1 MARPG
6 NASRVTRDLRFPR
19 REKSSNLR
27 GTGTLLSI
35 TPSGSYAVR
44 TWDTVDRPKTGTV
57 TVSGAGSL
65 NFTPASAP
73 TCTARYESVS
83 SRNSTM
89 DATLA
94 TGSCGRLGGASD
106 TWIRIN

>member
-1 MARPG
+1 VVTEAIRMDSAAAQATREQALTGLFRSSRP
-6 NASRVTRDLRFPR
+6 
-19 REKSSNLR
+19 E
-27 GTGTLLSI
+27 
-35 TPSGSYAVR
+35 
-44 TWDTVDRPKTGTV
+44 TGTV

-73 TCTARYESVS
+73 TCTARYESVT

-94 TGSCGRLGGASD
+94 TGSCGRLGGAND